1 MYVFYEFSKLYIN
14 VFLNFQKR
22 TNVHYTNFQKAR
34 TGEYRLQPGRVNGKP
49 HYVRWSLEVDYDYN
63 NDDANG
69 SGRANIDEIIREK
82 QKPSIDIS
90 AVPVASPVVMEQ
102 LVTTCGAVIVGFVS

>member
-1 MYVFYEFSKLYIN
+1 MESHTTSGEVSKLMMIVIN
-14 VFLNFQKR
+14 N
-22 TNVHYTNFQKAR
+22 
-34 TGEYRLQPGRVNGKP
+34 
-49 HYVRWSLEVDYDYN
+49 VDYDYN
-63 NDDANG
+63 NDDSNG
-69 SGRANIDEIIREK
+69 SGSANIDEISREK

>member
-1 MYVFYEFSKLYIN
+1 MESHTTSGEVSKLIMITI
-14 VFLNFQKR
+14 L
-22 TNVHYTNFQKAR
+22 TI
-34 TGEYRLQPGRVNGKP
+34 
-49 HYVRWSLEVDYDYN
+49 
-63 NDDANG
+63 NDDDNCSG
-69 SGRANIDEIIREK
+69 SANIDEVIREK

>member
-1 MYVFYEFSKLYIN
+1 MESH
-14 VFLNFQKR
+14 
-22 TNVHYTNFQKAR
+22 TTS
-34 TGEYRLQPGRVNGKP
+34 GEV
-49 HYVRWSLEVDYDYN
+49 SLEVD
-63 NDDANG
+63 DDNG
-69 SGRANIDEIIREK
+69 SGSANIDEISREK